1 MTSKHI
7 GEGVGAIFTP
17 ARKDRLKRLAVVTGV
32 PLVLGLILFLILW
45 NTFFHYVPP
54 GRMLV
59 IVAKNGEPLR
69 PGQVLAD
76 PGQKGIQREVL
87 GEGWHY
93 VTPIIYATEV
103 LDNTVVPAGKVGIV
117 KAEGGV
123 PPRDGRILA
132 EQDDEQGIRRQVL
145 PPGSYRL
152 NPHGYKVELV
162 PATEITAGHVGVVR
176 RRLGKDAAGRFA
188 TGPDEKGILPDVLQP
203 GIYYLNTKEYEVLPC
218 EVGIYQ
224 TSFHKEVA
232 GRPNTAISFKARDG
246 MTITMDTTV
255 EWEVQPEDWPALV
268 AEHGSLKV
276 VERNVIDQYA
286 RKISRDRGLNFGAED
301 FLEGAK
307 REAFQSDFTQ
317 ELERACKKN
326 RVEVRSAFIRD
337 IAIPETFLEPKRK
350 RQLAVETEITTVA
363 KTETA
368 KSDADVEEA
377 RRMIDQRVAEVGAET
392 ARLVA
397 AIDRQRE
404 NVKTLNTAEID
415 KLKADYGA
423 RIGQLD
429 AERDQVMGEA
439 KAQAEKLRET
449 AKSSLHKMKMD
460 VFRNDSAA
468 YLRYTM
474 AQELNQKVVLR
485 LFHSGPGTLWT
496 NMGDKHMNLLMPVPG
511 AAPPEGKPV
520 ADAKERK

>member
-1 MTSKHI
+1 MTSKQVLD
-7 GEGVGAIFTP
+7 GGAAFFTP
-17 ARKDRLKRLAVVTGV
+17 ARKDRLKRLAVVICV
-32 PLVLGLILFLILW
+32 PLVLGLVLFLILW

-59 IVAKNGEPLR
+59 IVSKNGEPLR
-69 PGQVLAD
+69 EGQVVAD
-76 PGQKGIQREVL
+76 AGQKGIQRAVL

-93 VTPIIYATEV
+93 VTPIIYTTEV
-103 LDNTVVPAGKVGIV
+103 HDNTVIPAGKVGV
-117 KAEGGV
+117 VTALGGV
-123 PPRDGRILA
+123 PPGDGRILA
-132 EQDDEQGIRRQVL
+132 EKDDEQGIQRAVL

-152 NPHGYKVELV
+152 NPYGYKVEVV

-188 TGPDEKGILPDVLQP
+188 AGPDEKGILPDVLQP
-203 GIYYLNTKEYEVLPC
+203 GIYYLNTKEFEVQPC

-224 TSFHKEVA
+224 TSFHKEPG
-232 GRPNTAISFKARDG
+232 GRQDTSIGFKARDG

-255 EWEVQPEDWPALV
+255 EWEVKPEDWPALV

-301 FLEGAK
+301 FLEGQK
-307 REAFQSDFTQ
+307 REAFQTDFTQ

-326 RVEVRSAFIRD
+326 RVVVRSAFIRD

-350 RQLAVETEITTVA
+350 RQLAAETEITTVA

-368 KSDADVEEA
+368 KSNAEVEEA

-392 ARLVA
+392 TRMVA

-404 NVKTLNTAEID
+404 NVKTLTEAEIE
-415 KLKADYGA
+415 KLRAEFGA
-423 RIGQLD
+423 KIAQLD
-429 AERDQVMGEA
+429 AEREQVMGEA
-439 KAQAEKLRET
+439 KAQAEKMRET

-460 VFRNDSAA
+460 VFGSDGNA

-474 AQELNQKVVLR
+474 AQKMSPKLVLR

-496 NMGDKHMNLLMPVPG
+496 NMGDKNMNLLMPVPG
-511 AAPPEGKPV
+511 AEKDAKPV
-520 ADAKERK
+520 ADAKGRKE

>member
-1 MTSKHI
+1 MTSKQVHD
-7 GEGVGAIFTP
+7 GAGGFFTP
-17 ARKDRLKRLAVVTGV
+17 VRKDRLKRLAVLTGV
-32 PLVLGLILFLILW
+32 PVVLGLVLFLILW
-45 NTFFHYVPP
+45 HTFFHYVPP
-54 GRMLV
+54 GSMLV
-59 IVAKNGEPLR
+59 IVAKNGQPLR
-69 PGQVLAD
+69 QGQVVAD

-93 VTPIIYATEV
+93 VTPIIYTTE
-103 LDNTVVPAGKVGIV
+103 LQPNTVVPAGKVGV
-117 KAEGGV
+117 VTALGGV

-152 NPHGYKVELV
+152 NPYGYKVELV

-188 TGPDEKGILPDVLQP
+188 AANDEKGILPDVLQP
-203 GIYYLNTKEYEVLPC
+203 GLYYLNTKEYEVLPL
-218 EVGIYQ
+218 EIGIYQ
-224 TSFHKEVA
+224 TSFHKDPA
-232 GRPNTAISFKARDG
+232 RKSDTSITFKARDG
-246 MTITMDTTV
+246 MTISMETTV
-255 EWEVQPEDWPALV
+255 EWEVKPEDWPALV
-268 AEHGSLKV
+268 AEHGTLKV

-307 REAFQSDFTQ
+307 REAFQSDFTH

-337 IAIPETFLEPKRK
+337 ILIPETFLEPKRK
-350 RQLAVETEITTVA
+350 RQLAAETELTTVA

-368 KSDADVEEA
+368 KSDAEVEEA

-392 ARLVA
+392 DRLVA

-404 NVKTLNTAEID
+404 NVKTLNAAEIE
-415 KLKADYGA
+415 KLKADFGA

-439 KAQAEKLRET
+439 KARAEQMRKT
-449 AKSSLHKMKMD
+449 AESSLHKMKMD
-460 VFRNDSAA
+460 VFQNDSGA

-474 AQELNQKVVLR
+474 AQEMNQKMVLR

-496 NMGDKHMNLLMPVPG
+496 NMGDKNMNLLLPVPG
-511 AAPPEGKPV
+511 ADKAVKPV